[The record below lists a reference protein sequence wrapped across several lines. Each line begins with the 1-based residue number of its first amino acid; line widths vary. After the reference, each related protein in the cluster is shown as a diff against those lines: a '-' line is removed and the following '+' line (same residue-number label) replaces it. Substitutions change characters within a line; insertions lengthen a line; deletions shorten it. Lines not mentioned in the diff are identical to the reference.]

1 MNTTIATTIIITS
14 IIRSARVC
22 KGEQQNLATAFLD
35 GSQIYG
41 GVRRSQSS
49 CKDCLDKAPR
59 LSIRID
65 IWILLSNSTKS

>member
-1 MNTTIATTIIITS
+1 MANAIRGTSSHALTMNTTICITLIINI

-49 CKDCLDKAPR
+49 CEARHD
-59 LSIRID
+59 
-65 IWILLSNSTKS
+65 